1 MNRKLGLVA
10 VVVAI
15 VGLAVT
21 SKGVSSIWAAE
32 KAPRTRVLITRPI
45 DERHLIRLAGNT
57 RREANSDTDRGRVRD
72 DFPMEHMLL
81 LLKRPP
87 QLEQE
92 FEQYIDSLTDKSSPN
107 FHRWLMPDEQG
118 QKYGLAQ
125 EDIDIVTGWLQSH
138 GFTVGYVYP
147 NRRVIDFSGTA
158 GEIREAFHTE
168 IHHLDVRGEH
178 HFANMSDPQIPE
190 ALAPVVLGVVSMHDF
205 KPHPYL
211 KPRTQYRVT
220 SGSNTYNLVVPADV
234 QTIYNLAP
242 IYRQGIYG
250 QGQTI
255 VVVED
260 AMPWSTDPTTYQ
272 TTFGLNVYG
281 GSWTNTHPNAGN
293 NCTAPASPNPDEG
306 EANIDVDVAMAVAP
320 GATVQVASCND
331 GTPVSTFGGLL
342 ALENLVSTGTPPAV
356 ISMSYGECEA
366 GSTQAGNAAFYSAFQ
381 SAAAAG
387 VSVFVSSGDELS
399 TSCSNGYNYGY
410 FGIGVTGW
418 GSTPYNVS
426 VGGTDFEDTYN
437 AKEAGIPVSTYWNS
451 NNSTIDGN
459 AKSYIPEIPWNDSCA
474 SWLISN
480 YNGISNTYGT
490 SGFCNSTTGEADY
503 LTISGG
509 SGGPSGCAN
518 GASTNGYVRTGCAGY
533 TKPSWQAG
541 IFGNP
546 ADGVR
551 DLPDVSLFASNG
563 AWGHY
568 YVICW
573 SDTTNYPPATYGTAP
588 CTNPPN
594 PEASSPTWSGF
605 GGTSFSAPM
614 MAAVQALVNQKW
626 NMRAGNPDPIYYQI
640 AKAEF
645 GSSGNSACFS
655 INQPPRRGLA
665 SSCVFYDITQ
675 GDINANC
682 LQNGTSRPCYIPS
695 GTNGVLS
702 TEPVSAVSVISGGSG
717 YTTAPTC
724 SLGAP
729 ATSEAY
735 LSPAG
740 GTIYAGGTQAGS
752 CTATINAGSLAET
765 GTVTIGSVTPS
776 VNVTTGWAGATLT
789 VGSTTYTFVTGT
801 PTAVNQVEL
810 YTAGTASTNRTNTAR
825 NLEAVINANAL
836 QCASTGCV
844 HSGQAANSS
853 VTATEATNTVTV
865 TARTSGVAGDF
876 VLAANNNLSSD
887 IIPTVTTNG
896 AGPGYVSS
904 IAFTASGA
912 GYAGGSGCTLS
923 GGGGSGATCA
933 AEVNITA
940 APTAYAPAFY
950 ATPGW
955 DFATG
960 IGTVNVY
967 NLVFN
972 TAW

>member
-10 VVVAI
+10 IVVAI
-15 VGLAVT
+15 TGLT
-21 SKGVSSIWAAE
+21 FTLEGVSRIWAAD
-32 KAPRTRVLITRPI
+32 KAPRARVLMTLPI
-45 DERHLIRLAGNT
+45 DEGRLIRLAGNT
-57 RREANSDTDRGRVRD
+57 RREANANTDRGRVPD
-72 DFPMEHMLL
+72 DFLMEHMLL

-87 QLEQE
+87 ELEQE
-92 FEQYIDSLTDKSSPN
+92 FEQYIESLTDKSSPN
-107 FHRWLMPDEQG
+107 YHQWLMPDEQG

-125 EDIDIVTGWLQSH
+125 EDLDTVTEWLQSH
-138 GFTVGYVYP
+138 GFMVGYVYP

-168 IHHLDVRGEH
+168 IHYLDVGGEQ

-190 ALAPVVLGVVSMHDF
+190 GLAPVVLGVVSMHDF
-205 KPHPYL
+205 KPHAYL
-211 KPRTQYRVT
+211 KPRTQYQVT
-220 SGSNTYNLVVPADV
+220 SGSGGTYDLVAPADV
-234 QTIYNLAP
+234 QTIYNLIP
-242 IYRQGIYG
+242 VYRQGIYG
-250 QGQTI
+250 QGQTL

-272 TTFGLNVYG
+272 TTFGLGVYG
-281 GSWTNTHPNAGN
+281 GSWSNIHPNAGN
-293 NCTAPASPNPDEG
+293 NCSTPASPNGDEG
-306 EANIDVDVAMAVAP
+306 EADIDVEIALAVAP
-320 GATVQVASCND
+320 GATVEAASCSD
-331 GTPVSTFGGLL
+331 GAPVSTFGGLL
-342 ALENLVSTGTPPAV
+342 ALENLVSAGSPPAV

-418 GSTPYNVS
+418 GSTPYNVA
-426 VGGTDFEDTYN
+426 VGGTDFEDNYN
-437 AKEAGIPVSTYWNS
+437 ASEADIPVSNYWNS
-451 NNSTIDGN
+451 SNSPTDGN
-459 AKSYIPEIPWNDSCA
+459 AKSYIPEVPWNDSCA
-474 SWLISN
+474 SWLFSN
-480 YNGISNTYGT
+480 YYGFTNTYGS
-490 SGFCNSTTGEADY
+490 SGFCNSTTGTSNY
-503 LTISGG
+503 ITIVGG

-518 GASTNGYVRTGCAGY
+518 GASTNGYVTTGCAGY
-533 TKPSWQAG
+533 AKPSWQAG

-563 AWGHY
+563 SWGHF

-573 SDTTNYPPATYGTAP
+573 SDTANYSADGAAP

-594 PEASSPTWSGF
+594 PLASTPTWSGF

-614 MAAVQALVNQKW
+614 MAAMQALVNQKW
-626 NMRAGNPDPIYYQI
+626 GTRAGNPNPIYYQI

-645 GSSGNSACFS
+645 GSSGNSACYS
-655 INQPPRRGLA
+655 INQPPPRGLA
-665 SSCVFYDITQ
+665 SACTFYDITQ
-675 GDINANC
+675 GDINADC
-682 LQNGTSRPCYIPS
+682 LQNGTDHPCYIPS

-702 TEPVSAVSVISGGSG
+702 TEPVSTVSVIQGGSG
-717 YTTAPTC
+717 YTSTPTC
-724 SLGAP
+724 TLGAP
-729 ATSEAY
+729 ATSAEY
-735 LSPAG
+735 LSPSG
-740 GTIYAGGTQAGS
+740 GTIYGGGTQAGS
-752 CTATINAGSLAET
+752 CTVTINAGSTTAT
-765 GTVTIGSVTPS
+765 GTIVINSTSTFPVAAD
-776 VNVTTGWAGATLT
+776 WAGAMVT
-789 VGSTTYTFVTGT
+789 VGSTTYTVVSGT
-801 PTAVNQVEL
+801 PSAVNQVEVA
-810 YTAGTASTNRTNTAR
+810 TIGTAATRRTNTAK
-825 NLEAVINANAL
+825 NLEAVLNANAG
-836 QCASTGCV
+836 QCGTTGCV
-844 HSGQAANSS
+844 FAGQTANAS
-853 VTATEATNTVTV
+853 VTATEVTNTVTV
-865 TARTSGVAGDF
+865 TAKTAGAAGNF
-876 VLAANNNLSSD
+876 VLTADNNQYSD
-887 IIPTVTTNG
+887 IIPTITTIG

-904 IAFTASGA
+904 IAFSSSGA

-933 AEVNITA
+933 AQVSITT

-960 IGTVNVY
+960 IGTVNAY